1 MILPVITLEQLI
13 SASAG
18 ALRLAPGQGAGH
30 GPAAAPITGVHV
42 SELEDPT
49 PYLEGGEL
57 LLTTGMPWG
66 RGGAQAYVAG
76 LASRGVAALGVGLG
90 PWARAVPEAVT
101 EACREHGLALAVV
114 PDGVPFQNVSRA
126 YWRLALRDD
135 TAGLRQA
142 MGVQAQLVRSA
153 TRPHAVTE
161 LVRSVAQALG
171 GWAAYLPSSP
181 LDGAGSPPSA
191 GAGASGAGA
200 SGAGASGAEAGAT
213 LWPPTAAPSL
223 RVLRPDL
230 ARLGRSGTPA
240 AGTFEVNG
248 QAVVAH
254 PIAGAGPAR
263 GFLVV
268 GAGRSLSAPD
278 RDLIA
283 TACTL
288 LSLRVRQRETLASA
302 AASLGSAVVLLLLS
316 GFGEAARLAADD
328 AGLGPLPERVRW
340 LCLRTGPELDAA
352 AALALAPQLMWEGGR
367 VPSAAGFPHRV
378 DDEGLAW
385 VPLPVAA
392 FAESGAAA
400 PVSGTAEDPG
410 TGAPAAPPAPEL
422 PAWAGGA
429 VGPAQPLG
437 PPPPGLREA
446 ALDARHGS
454 LAGPSEDRGGEAE
467 AWVAAL
473 AGFERADLLGTARS
487 YLRHRGRWEDVAREL
502 GVHRNTVRHR
512 LGLVAQVLSVDIDD
526 PDVGARLWLA
536 LRAHDGAGSAS

>member
-1 MILPVITLEQLI
+1 MISCVITLEQLV
-13 SASAG
+13 SAASG
-18 ALRLAPGQGAGH
+18 ALRLASGQGPGAG
-30 GPAAAPITGVHV
+30 GVQLSGVHV

-76 LASRGVAALGVGLG
+76 LVSRGVAALGVGLG
-90 PWARAVPEAVT
+90 PWARAVPLPVAQ
-101 EACREHGLALAVV
+101 ACREHGLAVAVV

-153 TRPHAVTE
+153 TRPQAVAE
-161 LVRSVAQALG
+161 LVRAVAQALG
-171 GWAAYLPSSP
+171 GWAAYLPTDP
-181 LDGAGSPPSA
+181 AELAAPG
-191 GAGASGAGA
+191 GAGAPGAAPGA
-200 SGAGASGAEAGAT
+200 AT
-213 LWPPTAAPSL
+213 LWPATAATSL
-223 RVLRPDL
+223 RALGPDL

-254 PIAGAGPAR
+254 PIAGSGPAR

-268 GAGRSLSAPD
+268 GAGRGLTGPD

-288 LSLRVRQRETLASA
+288 LSLRIRQRETVEGA
-302 AASLGSAVVLLLLS
+302 AASLGSAVVLLLHS

-340 LCLRTGPELDAA
+340 LCLRTGPERDAA
-352 AALALAPQLMWEGGR
+352 AALALAPRLAWEGGR
-367 VPSAAGFPHRV
+367 VPQASGFPYRL
-378 DDEGLAW
+378 DDDGLAW
-385 VPLPVAA
+385 VPLPAAA
-392 FAESGAAA
+392 FAQAETAAA
-400 PVSGTAEDPG
+400 PGTKEDPV
-410 TGAPAAPPAPEL
+410 TGATSAPSAPRP

-429 VGPAQPLG
+429 VGPSQPLG
-437 PPPPGLREA
+437 PPPAGLREA
-446 ALDARHGS
+446 AIDAREGS
-454 LAGPSEDRGGEAE
+454 LAGALSGRGGEAE

-512 LGLVAQVLSVDIDD
+512 LGLIGQTLGLDLDD

-536 LRAHDGAGSAS
+536 LRAHDGAGPGSAG